1 MRMSR
6 NDLHATTLRELPLL
20 AGASLATF
28 LTWHAEERSRATKL
42 AVGLLST
49 TAACV
54 LAGRLG
60 ADVRASFAGG
70 QPELAGHVVRTVL
83 SRPAGG

>member
-1 MRMSR
+1 MWRHH
-6 NDLHATTLRELPLL
+6 LHATPLRELPLL

-28 LTWHAEERSRATKL
+28 FSFHVEERSGTAKI

-49 TAACV
+49 AAAVV
-54 LAGRLG
+54 LAQRLG
-60 ADVRASFAGG
+60 ADVRASFASG

-83 SRPAGG
+83 SRRADG